1 MGCGWIVSY
10 TACIINAGYSIAIF
24 TSIVGAIMLLCYRGK
39 GIWKAVIIS
48 GSIFVGLLLAIVY
61 VDGFRNYLL
70 YTFEG
75 TAVATKI
82 NDLVATSSTGAAEGS
97 IQARLIAYQSSLS
110 KMWEYPIIGSMWR
123 GSGGGHS
130 AVLDMLAKY
139 GVWGGAIYMCMIY
152 YVPTDYKK
160 TVPNQYINRVSNA
173 VLVVMLFVTL
183 LDSVTYSFMCMML
196 LVLPLLYEDIM
207 MWKGIQRCES
217 YGP

>member
-1 MGCGWIVSY
+1 M
-10 TACIINAGYSIAIF
+10 
-24 TSIVGAIMLLCYRGK
+24 
-39 GIWKAVIIS
+39 
-48 GSIFVGLLLAIVY
+48 
-61 VDGFRNYLL
+61 
-70 YTFEG
+70 
-75 TAVATKI
+75 
-82 NDLVATSSTGAAEGS
+82 
-97 IQARLIAYQSSLS
+97 
-110 KMWEYPIIGSMWR
+110 
-123 GSGGGHS
+123 
-130 AVLDMLAKY
+130 LDMLAKY